1 MEGDAIEALP
11 GAAVMGAAVEG
22 AAVVSGDDEVSP
34 GEDDVWG
41 ESLEE
46 EGIIGVVTG
55 GGAAEVAEGRGAAVM
70 GAAVEGAAV
79 EGAAEVDRGNDALN
93 AGSDSNEGSR

>member
-1 MEGDAIEALP
+1 MEEDALEALP

-34 GEDDVWG
+34 AEDDVWG

-70 GAAVEGAAV
+70 GAAVEGAA
-79 EGAAEVDRGNDALN
+79 EVDRGNVALN